1 MTDTNDE
8 RLRVA
13 VRAHCFEE
21 MVDRECTYP
30 VCSLRCGKISE
41 GHGRAIIAAPDAHDR
56 AQGWGPEAR
65 EAMARDACNA
75 WLNAPGSDWLLV
87 VDAVLRHVRGPMPS
101 GLTIGMSSAAI
112 QAYREGPGDIVERMD
127 RALTAALAAAPQPDQ
142 PMPPAPFSA
151 RPKNGSATMV
161 EAAEQALTCLLGET
175 PEVGT
180 PDEARADTIE
190 KLRAALNSTT
200 PDLTPIARQLQA
212 RQVPQQE
219 GEKSAGVASAAPAAM
234 TPLAAELTKIA
245 AACRP
250 TDHGTMAEAFA
261 AIHTV
266 LSTLVAE
273 REAQARRDE
282 RVREA
287 ARKLGSET
295 YDVALSALAA
305 ALGEDGR

>member
-1 MTDTNDE
+1 MTDTND
-8 RLRVA
+8 
-13 VRAHCFEE
+13 
-21 MVDRECTYP
+21 
-30 VCSLRCGKISE
+30 
-41 GHGRAIIAAPDAHDR
+41 R
-56 AQGWGPEAR
+56 AQAWGPKVR
-65 EAMARDACNA
+65 EAMALDAAQALRGAQAARWAGGRSRVMAWDELPTHVQADLIANA
-75 WLNAPGSDWLLV
+75 SAA
-87 VDAVLRHVRGPMPS
+87 VDAVLEHVRGPMPA

-161 EAAEQALTCLLGET
+161 EAAEQALNCLLGET

>member
-1 MTDTNDE
+1 MSYTN
-8 RLRVA
+8 
-13 VRAHCFEE
+13 
-21 MVDRECTYP
+21 
-30 VCSLRCGKISE
+30 
-41 GHGRAIIAAPDAHDR
+41 DR
-56 AQGWGPEAR
+56 AQAWGPKVR
-65 EAMARDACNA
+65 EAMALDAAQALRGAQAARWAGGRSRVMAWDELPTHVQADLIANA
-75 WLNAPGSDWLLV
+75 SAA
-87 VDAVLRHVRGPMPS
+87 VDAVLEHVRGPMPA

-142 PMPPAPFSA
+142 PMPPPPSSA
-151 RPKNGSATMV
+151 RPENGSETMAGAARDV
-161 EAAEQALTCLLGET
+161 AAEDFAIMLRRMIWQTRKATGDDSMKVLSGQAEALLSRHGM
-175 PEVGT
+175 VGN
-180 PDEARADTIE
+180 PLRADWP
-190 KLRAALNSTT
+190 T
-200 PDLTPIARQLQA
+200 PQPGEA
-212 RQVPQQE
+212 PQE
-219 GEKSAGVASAAPAAM
+219 GEKSAPAAM

>member
-41 GHGRAIIAAPDAHDR
+41 GHGRAIIAAIDALDAHDR
-56 AQGWGPEAR
+56 AQAWGPEAR

-142 PMPPAPFSA
+142 PMPPPPSSA
-151 RPKNGSATMV
+151 RPEN
-161 EAAEQALTCLLGET
+161 
-175 PEVGT
+175 
-180 PDEARADTIE
+180 
-190 KLRAALNSTT
+190 
-200 PDLTPIARQLQA
+200 
-212 RQVPQQE
+212 
-219 GEKSAGVASAAPAAM
+219 
-234 TPLAAELTKIA
+234 
-245 AACRP
+245 
-250 TDHGTMAEAFA
+250 
-261 AIHTV
+261 
-266 LSTLVAE
+266 
-273 REAQARRDE
+273 
-282 RVREA
+282 
-287 ARKLGSET
+287 GSET
-295 YDVALSALAA
+295 MAGAARDVAAEDFAIMLRRMIWQTRKATGDDSMKVLAGQAEALLSRHGMPGNPLRADGPTPQP
-305 ALGEDGR
+305 GEA

>member
-1 MTDTNDE
+1 MTGTNDE
-8 RLRVA
+8 RIDA
-13 VRAHCFEE
+13 VYWALDEAYSRKQIKDVLTA
-21 MVDRECTYP
+21 
-30 VCSLRCGKISE
+30 L
-41 GHGRAIIAAPDAHDR
+41 DAHDR
-56 AQGWGPEAR
+56 AQAWGPEAR

-101 GLTIGMSSAAI
+101 GVTIGMSSAAI

-127 RALTAALAAAPQPDQ
+127 RALTAALAAAPKPDRPSAENIGRLVKAAGRALGALQ
-142 PMPPAPFSA
+142 NSSDMISSDINMGYDGKKWAQRPIDDLDAALAPF
-151 RPKNGSATMV
+151 T
-161 EAAEQALTCLLGET
+161 
-175 PEVGT
+175 
-180 PDEARADTIE
+180 D
-190 KLRAALNSTT
+190 
-200 PDLTPIARQLQA
+200 
-212 RQVPQQE
+212 PQQE

-234 TPLAAELTKIA
+234 TSLSDALAHIA
-245 AACRP
+245 AV
-250 TDHGTMAEAFA
+250 GTGVAMKAQWNAL
-261 AIHTV
+261 HTI

-273 REAQARRDE
+273 REAQGRRDE